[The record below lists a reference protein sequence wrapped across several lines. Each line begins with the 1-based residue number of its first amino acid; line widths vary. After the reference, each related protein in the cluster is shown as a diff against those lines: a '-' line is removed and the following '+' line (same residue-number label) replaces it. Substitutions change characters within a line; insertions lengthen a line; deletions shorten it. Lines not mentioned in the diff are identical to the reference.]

1 MESPRCSHIS
11 HRTSYWII
19 SIVIVVGGEV
29 EVEASS
35 SGTAAGI
42 TSAKSSFGKEMERQV
57 WETLVKIYHLITIKY
72 SPATHTHHHHHHR
85 RRANNSFLPP
95 PNRSLASTDERAIF
109 LQLGYIP
116 SNVCHVS
123 ARSGD
128 YTNTRT
134 TTTTTPANE
143 MEGGYGTTST
153 AVDITSNGYGRPI
166 AIQCYPLLVQLE
178 SASATNS
185 TIITPFPTL
194 YWLTCPHVSRAIS
207 ELERA
212 GYARIFWERLLSL
225 QQPEQSSP
233 KISDCDSKV
242 GTSNIMDMQ
251 VMEAEVDTSS
261 IEWKNQWRDC
271 HEEYASERWNSLS
284 VEDQRRLLSSPL
296 TKMTQWKMT

>member
-1 MESPRCSHIS
+1 
-11 HRTSYWII
+11 
-19 SIVIVVGGEV
+19 
-29 EVEASS
+29 
-35 SGTAAGI
+35 
-42 TSAKSSFGKEMERQV
+42 
-57 WETLVKIYHLITIKY
+57 
-72 SPATHTHHHHHHR
+72 
-85 RRANNSFLPP
+85 
-95 PNRSLASTDERAIF
+95 
-109 LQLGYIP
+109 
-116 SNVCHVS
+116 
-123 ARSGD
+123 
-128 YTNTRT
+128 
-134 TTTTTPANE
+134 

-153 AVDITSNGYGRPI
+153 AMDITSNGYGRPI

-225 QQPEQSSP
+225 QQPEQSFP

-284 VEDQRRLLSSPL
+284 VEDQRRLLSSPQFSSSKYATHEQPGVGNEDDTVGDDIKRESMRRIL
-296 TKMTQWKMT
+296 QYSGVAGTEYQYHYHDDDDDFTMTRGSNSRKSGRRSPLPSVKCLHAHYAHYRSQISSINNGSKIEREQMAINIVGKWTHELLMERFPDILF

>member
-1 MESPRCSHIS
+1 
-11 HRTSYWII
+11 
-19 SIVIVVGGEV
+19 
-29 EVEASS
+29 
-35 SGTAAGI
+35 
-42 TSAKSSFGKEMERQV
+42 
-57 WETLVKIYHLITIKY
+57 
-72 SPATHTHHHHHHR
+72 
-85 RRANNSFLPP
+85 
-95 PNRSLASTDERAIF
+95 
-109 LQLGYIP
+109 
-116 SNVCHVS
+116 
-123 ARSGD
+123 
-128 YTNTRT
+128 
-134 TTTTTPANE
+134 

-212 GYARIFWERLLSL
+212 GYARIFWERLLFL
-225 QQPEQSSP
+225 QHPEQSFP
-233 KISDCDSKV
+233 MISDCDSKV

-284 VEDQRRLLSSPL
+284 VEDQRRLLSSPQFSSSKYATHEQPGVGNEDDTVEDDIKRESMRRIL
-296 TKMTQWKMT
+296 QYSGVAGTEYQYHYHDNDDDDDDFTMTRGSNSRKSGSRSPLPSVKCLHAHYAHYRSQISSINNGSKIEREQMAINIVGKWTHEQLMERFPDILF